1 MSSIHRLAFVLAA
14 AAIGTSGCAAL
25 KDEHSGH
32 HPAASAAPAAGTGH
46 MEAQKAAMRRMHERM
61 MPAEG
66 ADDRGASMCDMGAR
80 QERMEKRMDM
90 MVDMMGMMMDRL
102 PPPPAK

>member
-1 MSSIHRLAFVLAA
+1 MSSIHRLALVLVIAA
-14 AAIGTSGCAAL
+14 LGTTGCAAL

-32 HPAASAAPAAGTGH
+32 RPAAGAAPSGVPGH
-46 MEAQKAAMRRMHERM
+46 MQAQGAPMRRMHERK